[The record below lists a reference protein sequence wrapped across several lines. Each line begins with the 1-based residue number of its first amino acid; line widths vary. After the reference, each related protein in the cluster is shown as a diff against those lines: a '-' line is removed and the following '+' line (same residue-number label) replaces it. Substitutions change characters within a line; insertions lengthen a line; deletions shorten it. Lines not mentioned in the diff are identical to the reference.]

1 MYQNL
6 ARWQPKAKVR
16 KNKIVKV
23 LQLSTI
29 PTALTVSLCL
39 YFLTGYYQQQKI
51 GCVNEPLV
59 GYFVGPVS
67 MPFTNRRARLRLKT
81 RPLGYRPAG
90 FSLP

>member
-16 KNKIVKV
+16 KNKMVEV

-51 GCVNEPLV
+51 GRVNEPLV
-59 GYFVGPVS
+59 
-67 MPFTNRRARLRLKT
+67 RLFCWSGEHAIHK
-81 RPLGYRPAG
+81 
-90 FSLP
+90 